1 MSLRSIVDPQ
11 EKQKQQKNQ
20 VTLRLTTKHTLYTI
34 CVRYIRGVS
43 LMK

>member
-1 MSLRSIVDPQ
+1 MSLRSIVDPL
-11 EKQKQQKNQ
+11 EKKNQ